1 LRNARTKALV
11 RHARVIDAIL
21 SSGNAAGLGTP
32 EQMRELTDPR
42 NIFEKV
48 RPHGWRDAEAAYVK
62 NPELVRE
69 AGSGRVNRIV
79 RALQLEAEIRTA
91 RSADPGT
98 SPTVRAERFVKRW
111 QKLDQTSQRQYQVG
125 DMANYRSTRSARPD
139 MAKSLE
145 RDPQLESLLANHK
158 KALGIQVESG
168 RRLGAELAFTHGIGV
183 GRGRGIGL

>member
-1 LRNARTKALV
+1 M

-32 EQMRELTDPR
+32 EQMRELTDAR

-79 RALQLEAEIRTA
+79 RALQLKAEIRTA

-98 SPTVRAERFVKRW
+98 SPTVRAERFVKR
-111 QKLDQTSQRQYQVG
+111 
-125 DMANYRSTRSARPD
+125 
-139 MAKSLE
+139 
-145 RDPQLESLLANHK
+145 
-158 KALGIQVESG
+158 
-168 RRLGAELAFTHGIGV
+168 
-183 GRGRGIGL
+183 